1 MFAQLVWV
9 SPGRICYS
17 VQQPD
22 GSCQLVWNASP
33 EQLSQYT
40 VITNKP
46 EETQEDTNLFA
57 SSNKT
62 EISPWLW

>member
-9 SPGRICYS
+9 SPGRTCYS

-33 EQLSQYT
+33 EQVSLFTDSM
-40 VITNKP
+40 NKQKQM
-46 EETQEDTNLFA
+46 QEDTNQLSL
-57 SSNKT
+57 SSKT

>member
-1 MFAQLVWV
+1 MYAQLVWAC
-9 SPGRICYS
+9 REKTCYL

-46 EETQEDTNLFA
+46 EETQEDMNLSA
-57 SSNKT
+57 LLNR
-62 EISPWLW
+62 IGPALL

>member
-1 MFAQLVWV
+1 MYAQLVWACR
-9 SPGRICYS
+9 GKTCYL

-22 GSCQLVWNASP
+22 GSYQSVWNASP